1 MNPELEDTITL
12 RLKQSAPNMP
22 LLRALS
28 LCPLDSLPLSSVLP
42 WVAFPGTL
50 AHISGACGLG
60 IAISQLQQGLE
71 SLLQL

>member
-28 LCPLDSLPLSSVLP
+28 LCPLDSASVLRAP
-42 WVAFPGTL
+42 VGGFSWNASSYL
-50 AHISGACGLG
+50 W
-60 IAISQLQQGLE
+60 
-71 SLLQL
+71 SLWFGDRH

>member
-22 LLRALS
+22 LLGLS
-28 LCPLDSLPLSSVLP
+28 LSVLWTLPLSSVLP
-42 WVAFPGTL
+42 WVAFPGQL
-50 AHISGACGLG
+50 AHISGACGFG